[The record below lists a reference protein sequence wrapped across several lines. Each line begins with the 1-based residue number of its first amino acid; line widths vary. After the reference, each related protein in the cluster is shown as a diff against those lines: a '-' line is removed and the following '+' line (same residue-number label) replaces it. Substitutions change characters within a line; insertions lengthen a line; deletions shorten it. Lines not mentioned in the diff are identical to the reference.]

1 MKKLTK
7 EETLAAL
14 EAGHKIKNQYWKH
27 GYAYLSDGIIYDEDG
42 DRVMEFS
49 EVWFLIE
56 NFPDSWYLIEDE
68 PTNDTESFLKEADE
82 TWESF
87 RKCLNAYPIEEGHN
101 ELRTHAQ
108 TLGIIWEQMVERIK
122 TESK

>member
-1 MKKLTK
+1 MKKLSN
-7 EETLAAL
+7 EEAVQAFKDGKLIRMRTWPEGEYIRLI
-14 EAGHKIKNQYWKH
+14 GSTVFDDRGKIYSLYVENVIEMIRY
-27 GYAYLSDGIIYDEDG
+27 GG
-42 DRVMEFS
+42 DQWCLFAPNE
-49 EVWFLIE
+49 
-56 NFPDSWYLIEDE
+56 
-68 PTNDTESFLKEADE
+68 TATFLKEATE